1 MLAIKRVENARAAEA
16 LTIAR
21 TAQGEAKDV
30 SDLMKKLLAR

>member
-1 MLAIKRVENARAAEA
+1 MQAIKRIENGRAAEA

-21 TAQGEAKDV
+21 TARGEAKDV